1 MTAANELLTD
11 GPEPS
16 SSKVKLPDAKGK
28 MREVPSEGK
37 KSGSVPFQGFA
48 AGTVS
53 GLTKLAVGH
62 PFDTVKI
69 RMQCSPYGT
78 FKGPGEV
85 VMNLIRKE
93 GILSVYKGAV
103 RPLV

>member
-1 MTAANELLTD
+1 MAASNELLSDD
-11 GPEPS
+11 GPVPS
-16 SSKVKLPDAKGK
+16 SSKIKLPDAKGK
-28 MREVPSEGK
+28 MREVPTPDGK
-37 KSGSVPFQGFA
+37 KSSSVPFQGFA

-103 RPLV
+103 R